1 MPEERARSSHRDSR
15 LGFGSPP
22 RVIDARDDPR
32 PPAST
37 TPRGRNRRGR
47 WTGGPAG
54 PALLFACAV
63 VEGCLVPAP
72 TEAVFAALAIARPR
86 RAWALGTLAAAGS
99 VLGGVI
105 AWHLG
110 AAAFDR
116 LGHPLL
122 ARYGLMGELQ
132 ALGAL
137 YRRNA
142 GLALLTSGYTP
153 VPYLLY
159 GIVGGA
165 TGVPLGTFI
174 LFSALG
180 RGLKYAVLAGVARIA
195 GPPVRRWLA
204 RNPWRMAF
212 AAGTVALIVLGA
224 WII

>member
-1 MPEERARSSHRDSR
+1 M
-15 LGFGSPP
+15 
-22 RVIDARDDPR
+22 IDAASEPR
-32 PPAST
+32 PHPPMNDS
-37 TPRGRNRRGR
+37 GRNRWAR

-54 PALLFACAV
+54 PALLFTCAV

-72 TEAVFAALAIARPR
+72 TEAVFAALAVARPR
-86 RAWALGTLAAAGS
+86 RALALGALAAAGS

-116 LGHPLL
+116 FGQPLL
-122 ARYGLMGELQ
+122 ARYGLMGELD

-137 YRRNA
+137 YQRNA

-165 TGVPLGTFI
+165 TGVPLGTFV

-180 RGLKYAVLAGVARIA
+180 RGLKYAVLAGVARLA

-212 AAGTVALIVLGA
+212 AVGAVATIVIGA
-224 WII
+224 WIV

>member
-1 MPEERARSSHRDSR
+1 M
-15 LGFGSPP
+15 
-22 RVIDARDDPR
+22 IDAGSE
-32 PPAST
+32 PPSHL
-37 TPRGRNRRGR
+37 PVKDSGRNRWAR
-47 WTGGPAG
+47 WTGGRAG

-86 RAWALGTLAAAGS
+86 RAWALGALAAAGS

-110 AAAFDR
+110 ATGFDR
-116 LGHPLL
+116 YGQPLL
-122 ARYGLMGELQ
+122 ARYGLMGELE

-165 TGVPLGTFI
+165 TGVPLGTFV
-174 LFSALG
+174 LFCALG

-195 GPPVRRWLA
+195 GPPVRGWLA
-204 RNPWRMAF
+204 RNPWRMVLIVTA
-212 AAGTVALIVLGA
+212 VALIVLGA
-224 WII
+224 WMV

>member
-1 MPEERARSSHRDSR
+1 
-15 LGFGSPP
+15 
-22 RVIDARDDPR
+22 VIDAGSEPR
-32 PPAST
+32 PQLPVKDS
-37 TPRGRNRRGR
+37 GRNRWARR
-47 WTGGPAG
+47 TGGPAG

-86 RAWALGTLAAAGS
+86 RAWALGALAAAGS

-105 AWHLG
+105 AWHVG
-110 AAAFDR
+110 ASAFDR
-116 LGHPLL
+116 FGQPLL
-122 ARYGLMGELQ
+122 ARYGLTGELDT
-132 ALGAL
+132 LGAL

-165 TGVPLGTFI
+165 TGVPLGAFV

-180 RGLKYAVLAGVARIA
+180 RGLKYAVLAGVARLA
-195 GPPVRRWLA
+195 GPPVRRWLV
-204 RNPWRMAF
+204 RNPWRVAF
-212 AAGTVALIVLGA
+212 AVTAVASIVLGA
-224 WII
+224 WMM

>member
-1 MPEERARSSHRDSR
+1 MPEN
-15 LGFGSPP
+15 
-22 RVIDARDDPR
+22 DPR
-32 PPAST
+32 PHPPLKDSGGDRWA
-37 TPRGRNRRGR
+37 R
-47 WTGGPAG
+47 WTGGRAG
-54 PALLFACAV
+54 PVLLFACAV

-86 RAWALGTLAAAGS
+86 RAWALGALAAAGS

-110 AAAFDR
+110 ATAFDR
-116 LGHPLL
+116 YGQPLL
-122 ARYGLMGELQ
+122 ARYGLMGELE

-142 GLALLTSGYTP
+142 ALALLTSGYTP

-159 GIVGGA
+159 GTVGGA
-165 TGVPLGTFI
+165 TGVPLGTFVV
-174 LFSALG
+174 FCALG

-204 RNPWRMAF
+204 RNPRRIALVVT
-212 AAGTVALIVLGA
+212 AVALIVLGA
-224 WII
+224 WMI

>member
-1 MPEERARSSHRDSR
+1 
-15 LGFGSPP
+15 
-22 RVIDARDDPR
+22 VIGAEDDPR
-32 PPAST
+32 PGAPV
-37 TPRGRNRRGR
+37 RDGGRNRWLR

-86 RAWALGTLAAAGS
+86 RAWALGALAAAGS

-110 AAAFDR
+110 AVAFDR
-116 LGHPLL
+116 FGQPLL
-122 ARYGLMGELQ
+122 ARYGLMGELE
-132 ALGAL
+132 ALGAV

-142 GLALLTSGYTP
+142 ALALVTSGYTP

-204 RNPWRMAF
+204 RNPRRMAL
-212 AAGTVALIVLGA
+212 AAAIIALIVLGA
-224 WII
+224 WIT